1 MPCTIFFYEK
11 VVKWCY
17 YINNAVFKFLR
28 RDTRPEKWF
37 CNASQ
42 ASWFSVRY
50 AKGFNLNLFD
60 EDRIN
65 RGVDLNIRFTWIWN
79 RISFQLFKTSNLFHA
94 IYNFSENRINASD
107 CRAIRK
113 WKEKFSACNLWC
125 AITAKPNCTWN
136 SFQIFS
142 RFYIIGNEI
151 AGFGIMKSISR
162 TQPGTILSIG

>member
-1 MPCTIFFYEK
+1 M
-11 VVKWCY
+11 
-17 YINNAVFKFLR
+17 
-28 RDTRPEKWF
+28 
-37 CNASQ
+37 
-42 ASWFSVRY
+42 
-50 AKGFNLNLFD
+50 
-60 EDRIN
+60 
-65 RGVDLNIRFTWIWN
+65 
-79 RISFQLFKTSNLFHA
+79 FKTSNLFHA

-151 AGFGIMKSISR
+151 AGFGIMKSMVTHIKNPAWDDSLNWVMIID
-162 TQPGTILSIG
+162 TLFCKIYKTGNCIGGNIRVKLNLNNTAV